1 MTEVKDMKHSRRY
14 GNALPELETRELSLQ
29 IASYAPFQKV
39 PNHAHET
46 AFFCMALEGFCTEF
60 YLGKTRTYEP
70 WFMSFLPAGQTHSLK
85 FYETGIRSFSIEI
98 KSPLLERMRE
108 CSLDAGESVHCQSG
122 QLTQLY
128 KKIYNEFCQMDDV
141 APLAIEGLVLE
152 MLVETSRRRNK
163 ESQQFPR
170 WLKTASEFIHERF
183 SASLTLN
190 DIAEVAGVHHV
201 YLSRAFRK
209 HYRCTIG
216 DYVRRLRVEYAA
228 CQILTT
234 KSTLLEIALTA
245 GFSDQSHFSRIFKR
259 QMGVTPTEYRR
270 ICSKS

>member
-1 MTEVKDMKHSRRY
+1 MKYPRNY
-14 GNALPELETRELSLQ
+14 ENALPELKTRELSLQ
-29 IASYAPFQKV
+29 IASYAPYQKV

-46 AFFCMALEGFCTEF
+46 AFFCMALEGFCTEI
-60 YLGKTRTYEP
+60 YRSKTRTYEP
-70 WFMSFLPAGQTHSLK
+70 SFMSFLPAGETHSLK

-108 CSLDAGESVHCQSG
+108 CCLNIDESVHCRGG

-128 KKIYNEFCQMDDV
+128 KKAYNEFCQMDDV

-152 MLVETSRRRNK
+152 MLVEASRQRRDK
-163 ESQQFPR
+163 EPQQFPR
-170 WLKTASEFIHERF
+170 WLKTATEFIHERF
-183 SASLTLN
+183 SECLTLN
-190 DIAEVAGVHHV
+190 DIAEAAGVHHV

-216 DYVRRLRVEYAA
+216 DYIRRLRVEYASR
-228 CQILTT
+228 QILTT

-245 GFSDQSHFSRIFKR
+245 GFSDQSHFSRIFKC
-259 QMGVTPTEYRR
+259 QMGITPTEYRR